1 MQLHAK
7 YLYMQR
13 YLTSLILKDL
23 EEKLVLLSGPRQ
35 IGKTT
40 LSKVLFPT
48 DQVYL
53 NFDRLSDRKMLRE
66 ESWSRNVSLVV
77 FDEIHKM
84 KSWKRWLKG
93 IYDTEGVRPRIL
105 VTGSARLDIYRKAG
119 DSLAGRFFLY
129 RLHPISV
136 AEASRSF
143 SAVSPDEILEKI
155 MKFGGFPEPLLKGS
169 EVAAKRWRKTHLD
182 TILRED
188 LLDLEKVREIKQI
201 EILVELLSERV
212 GSSLSYSSLAKDL
225 EISPHTVKKWIE
237 ILERLFVI
245 FVVTP
250 YSKNIARA
258 ILKEPKI
265 YFYDTGRVKADEGA
279 RFENLVACALFK
291 RNQFLEDTQGMKMS
305 LHYIK
310 DHQQREVDFLTL
322 RESRPEFMIEVKLSD
337 SNLSETLVYYSARF
351 TGVQPIQLV
360 ARMNRE
366 QQFDNIRILKAA
378 SWLVTLEA

>member
-155 MKFGGFPEPLLKGS
+155 IFLLPGITK
-169 EVAAKRWRKTHLD
+169 LF
-182 TILRED
+182 
-188 LLDLEKVREIKQI
+188 
-201 EILVELLSERV
+201 
-212 GSSLSYSSLAKDL
+212 L
-225 EISPHTVKKWIE
+225 EI
-237 ILERLFVI
+237 RLF
-245 FVVTP
+245 
-250 YSKNIARA
+250 
-258 ILKEPKI
+258 
-265 YFYDTGRVKADEGA
+265 
-279 RFENLVACALFK
+279 
-291 RNQFLEDTQGMKMS
+291 
-305 LHYIK
+305 
-310 DHQQREVDFLTL
+310 QQPGL
-322 RESRPEFMIEVKLSD
+322 RPV
-337 SNLSETLVYYSARF
+337 
-351 TGVQPIQLV
+351 
-360 ARMNRE
+360 
-366 QQFDNIRILKAA
+366 
-378 SWLVTLEA
+378 